1 MEQIVFRT
9 SMPLFPA
16 GIFPFNKSIVD
27 ETCLRIIMI
36 TLSYGCCEFR
46 VAPQLLR
53 SKRDRRFDRLRVA
66 GYGFFVM
73 KAATL
78 KYSAYRAGTGLKWLP
93 PGSPGGRTR
102 SASTHQGI
110 SDRGFLCLRR
120 FLSKWHL
127 QDRWNRIDRNPSM
140 RYHQKWAASPSLL
153 KK

>member
-1 MEQIVFRT
+1 MGLIGMMT
-9 SMPLFPA
+9 
-16 GIFPFNKSIVD
+16 
-27 ETCLRIIMI
+27 
-36 TLSYGCCEFR
+36 TLSDGCFG
-46 VAPQLLR
+46 
-53 SKRDRRFDRLRVA
+53 LRVS
-66 GYGFFVM
+66 GYGLLVIRY
-73 KAATL
+73 TL
-78 KYSAYRAGTGLKWLP
+78 KLALFQQASVLRYSAYRVGTGLKWLP

-110 SDRGFLCLRR
+110 SDRGFLCHRR